1 MMTSPFAEQLI
12 EHSPVAVLV
21 LDRSGLAV
29 RVNDAFLKLFGIR
42 ERAEA
47 EGVIN
52 LFTHPLVQEHGFT
65 DLVEQAYRGEVVHAP
80 AAPFRISSRPPRII
94 RPVLFPVSDD
104 GGEVVNVVVMIE
116 DVTDLHASEAALARR
131 YTQIAALQSTFQ
143 TIGDSTTTQTA
154 LRSIL
159 DAMQQ
164 LCEPDACGI
173 WRKAADGTW
182 KCEAAEGLSQAYQ
195 DTVTAAY
202 ATAPPYWRAPLHI
215 VQEDIAVI
223 IEDTRTDPRFDT
235 LRRHALAEGIG
246 RVLAAPMHSGVGV
259 EGAILFYGHEPGPFD
274 PGDVDVALLL
284 ADQAAIALHNAD
296 LIEKANSA
304 AAETRILYQTSAI
317 LTQSLSLPDVLR
329 AITESVAPL
338 MDFQRITVSVVDEE
352 RDEIRPIAHTGVDP
366 EAQNRWRIDQP
377 RRLSEEHETT
387 RHLVATGDP
396 VVVDEMGPELLATLT
411 DEQRAVVQDFDLR
424 SILIV
429 ALKEGGRVVGTMSF
443 DTPGQARHWT
453 ERDVR
458 LAEGVAS
465 QATVALR
472 NARLFDEARVA
483 RETLEERVRERTE
496 KLRAAHSEV
505 IASERLAAIG
515 IMAREVAHGLRNPLN
530 VISTSLYYLK
540 SRFTGPDDKVLRH
553 FETIARSVEQSANM
567 INHLMNLAGPRQM
580 ETQPVNLNLL
590 VQRALQDRF
599 TAEEVRWEAEWDADL
614 PYVQGHWTQI
624 SHAVKALIGNAASLD
639 SNAPILI
646 RTSRDNAMAILGV
659 GDRRPHLTEERRR
672 ALFEPFFV
680 SATEWTGLGLSV
692 ARQIATRHGGDVT
705 VHEEDGITWFCLTL
719 PFHEAGAEP

>member
-1 MMTSPFAEQLI
+1 MIPSPFEEQLI

-21 LDRSGLAV
+21 LDRSGLV
-29 RVNDAFLKLFGIR
+29 VCVNDAFLKLFGIR

-47 EGVIN
+47 EGVLN
-52 LFTHPLVQEHGFT
+52 LFTHPLVREHGFT
-65 DLVEQAYRGEVVHAP
+65 GLVERAYRGEVVHAP
-80 AAPFRISSRPPRII
+80 AAPFRIPSRPPRII
-94 RPVLFPVSDD
+94 RPVLFPVSAD

-116 DVTDLHASEAALARR
+116 DVTDLHTSETALARR
-131 YTQIAALQSTFQ
+131 YMQIVALQEAFR
-143 TIGDSTTTQTA
+143 TIGDAMTTDSA
-154 LRSIL
+154 LRSVL
-159 DAMQQ
+159 DAMRQ
-164 LCEPDACGI
+164 LCNPDACGI
-173 WRKAADGTW
+173 WRKSPDGHWRCEAADG
-182 KCEAAEGLSQAYQ
+182 LSQSYRDAIMEAY
-195 DTVTAAY
+195 DR
-202 ATAPPYWRAPLHI
+202 APPYWRAPLRV
-215 VQEDIAVI
+215 VQEDSAVI
-223 IEDTRTDPRFDT
+223 IEDTRTDP
-235 LRRHALAEGIG
+235 LLESIRHHVLDEGIG
-246 RVLAAPMHSGVGV
+246 RILAAPMHSGAGV
-259 EGAILFYGHEPGPFD
+259 DGAILFYGREPGPFD

-296 LIEKANSA
+296 LIEQANSA
-304 AAETRILYQTSAI
+304 AAEARILYQTSAI
-317 LTQSLSLPDVLR
+317 LTQSLSLTNVLR

-338 MDFQRITVSVVDEE
+338 MGFQRITVSIVDEE
-352 RDEIRPIAHTGVDP
+352 RDEIRPIANTGVDP
-366 EAQNRWRIDQP
+366 EAQSRWRADQP

-387 RHLVATGDP
+387 RHLVATGEP
-396 VVVDEMGPELLATLT
+396 VVVDAIGPELLATLT
-411 DEQRAVVQDFDLR
+411 DEQRAAVQDFDIR

-429 ALKEGGRVVGTMSF
+429 ALKEAGRVIGTMSF

-465 QATVALR
+465 QAAVALR
-472 NARLFDEARVA
+472 NARLFDEARET

-540 SRFTGPDDKVLRH
+540 SRFAEPDEKVTRH

-567 INHLMNLAGPRQM
+567 INHLMNLAGPRQL
-580 ETQPVNLNLL
+580 ETQPVDLNLL

-599 TAEEVRWEAEWDADL
+599 TAEEVRWDAEWDADL
-614 PYVQGHWTQI
+614 PYVQGDWTQI

-639 SNAPILI
+639 KNAPILI
-646 RTSRDNAMAILGV
+646 RTSRDGGMAILGV
-659 GDRRPHLTEERRR
+659 GDRRPHLTEERHR

-705 VHEEDGITWFCLTL
+705 VHEEDGVTWFCLTL
-719 PFHEAGAEP
+719 PLVDAGAEP